1 MNSIGI
7 IGRAFAI
14 ALARNNIHATSS
26 SSRGPDSGIATRYNR
41 YCDLAL

>member
-7 IGRAFAI
+7 IGR

-41 YCDLAL
+41 YFDLAL

>member
-7 IGRAFAI
+7 IGRAF